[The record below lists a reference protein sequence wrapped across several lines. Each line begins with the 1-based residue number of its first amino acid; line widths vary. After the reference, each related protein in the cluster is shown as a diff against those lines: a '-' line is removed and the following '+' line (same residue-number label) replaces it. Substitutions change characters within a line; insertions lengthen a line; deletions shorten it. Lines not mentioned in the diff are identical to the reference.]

1 METDKNTM
9 GSSAT
14 GSAPASEAGSAGGSS
29 PPSPAISLKE
39 WQKPLAEH
47 QTRVLRTERVMLSAC
62 HTGSGKTYIA
72 TQTVKDLGMRTLVV
86 CPKIA
91 ITQWKNIIAGMGAS
105 PFVVDV
111 VNPEKLVASRN
122 NPYYSDDGGWRF
134 GNAQPADGGMLL
146 VVDEIHRGCSGI
158 DSKQTLMV
166 ARWCNKFHPGN
177 KVLAMSA
184 TPFETPLKLRALGY
198 LMGFH
203 KFVKNSFYD
212 WMRAHGC
219 GMVNIGRGRNRRQ
232 VFEFTRDRK
241 KAEEIMRVI
250 RHDMGDRF
258 MSVGPDEIPGF
269 PDEVKEVVLV
279 DLAKRDHDALVKAY
293 SEMPERIQHMSEDD
307 MVKML
312 RLRQQAEFCKAE
324 TMAQMACDLV
334 EDGNSVFVMVNFTDA
349 RTRIEEYL
357 KAKGLKYASIY
368 GGQKEIERQEGI
380 DAFQSNRVHVIIGMA
395 AACSVA
401 LSLHDER
408 HERPRVSLISP
419 GYSASEFSQG
429 LGRIRRVGGTTAV
442 QKIVIA
448 AGSVEERVG
457 RAIERKMNNLSA
469 LTDRDLMRK

>member
-1 METDKNTM
+1 METNEIK
-9 GSSAT
+9 
-14 GSAPASEAGSAGGSS
+14 
-29 PPSPAISLKE
+29 LKE
-39 WQKPLAEH
+39 WQVPLAEH
-47 QTRVLRTERVMLSAC
+47 QTRVLRTERCMLSAC
-62 HTGSGKTYIA
+62 HTGSGKTYLA
-72 TQTVKDLGMRTLVV
+72 TQTIKDLGMPTLVV

-91 ITQWKNIIAGMGAS
+91 ISQWRNVIAGMGAS
-105 PFVVDV
+105 AFVTDV

-122 NPYYSDDGGWRF
+122 NPYYDNGDGWRV
-134 GNAQPADGGMLL
+134 GDAPALL

-166 ARWCNKFHPGN
+166 ARWCNKLHPGN

-203 KFVKNSFYD
+203 KFVRNSFYD

-219 GMVNIGRGRNRRQ
+219 GMVNIGWGRTRRQ
-232 VFEFTRDRK
+232 IFEFTRDRK
-241 KAEEIMRVI
+241 KAEEIMRII

-279 DLAKRDHDALVKAY
+279 DLAKKDHDALVKAY
-293 SEMPERIQHMSEDD
+293 AEMPERIQHMSEDD

-357 KAKGLKYASIY
+357 KSKGMKYASIY
-368 GGQKEIERQEGI
+368 GGQNEKERQGGI
-380 DAFQSNRVHVIIGMA
+380 DAFQDNRVHVIIGMA

-408 HERPRVSLISP
+408 HARPRVSLISP

-442 QKIVIA
+442 QKIVLA

-457 RAIERKMNNLSA
+457 RAIERKMSNLAA
-469 LTDRDLMRK
+469 LTDRDLMR

>member
-1 METDKNTM
+1 METNKNMM
-9 GSSAT
+9 GSSET
-14 GSAPASEAGSAGGSS
+14 GITPASEAESASGSS
-29 PPSPAISLKE
+29 SLSPALSLKE
-39 WQKPLAEH
+39 WQIPLADH
-47 QTRVLRTERVMLSAC
+47 QTQTLRKERVMLSAC
-62 HTGSGKTYIA
+62 HTGSGKTYLA
-72 TQTVKDLGMRTLVV
+72 TQTIKDLGMRTLVV

-91 ITQWKNIIAGMGAS
+91 ITQWRNVIAGMGAQE
-105 PFVVDV
+105 FVIDV
-111 VNPEKLVASRN
+111 VNPERLVASKN
-122 NPYYSDDGGWRF
+122 NPYYDNDAGWKI
-134 GNAQPADGGMLL
+134 GDEPALL

-158 DSKQTLMV
+158 DSKQTMMV
-166 ARWCNKFHPGN
+166 ARWCNKLHPGN

-184 TPFETPLKLRALGY
+184 TPFETPMKLRALGY

-203 KFVKNSFYD
+203 KFVKNSFYG
-212 WMRAHGC
+212 WLRTHGC
-219 GMVNIGRGRNRRQ
+219 GTVNIGWGKTRRQ
-232 VFEFTRDRK
+232 IFEFTRNRQR
-241 KAEEIMRVI
+241 AEEIMRVI

-258 MSVGPDEIPGF
+258 MSVGPDEIPDF

-293 SEMPERIQHMSEDD
+293 SEMPKRIQHMSEDD

-334 EDGNSVFVMVNFTDA
+334 EDGNSVFLMLNYTSSRERA
-349 RTRIEEYL
+349 EEYL
-357 KAKGLKYASIY
+357 RKKGVEYANIY
-368 GGQKEIERQEGI
+368 GGQRESERQRGI
-380 DAFQSNRVHVIIGMA
+380 DRFQTNEVHVMVGMA

-457 RAIERKMNNLSA
+457 RAIERKMANLAA
-469 LTDRDLMRK
+469 LVDNDLFRR